1 MSEKVF
7 QVESKTWM
15 FANIQDVM
23 YLVEDIEVIKVFII
37 SKSSINCENTVL
49 RIL

>member
-1 MSEKVF
+1 MSENVF
-7 QVESKTWM
+7 QVKSKTWM

-37 SKSSINCENTVL
+37 YKSSINCENTVL